1 MPSPVLW
8 HPKRWTE
15 SGDWPS
21 WKPVLQK
28 KKQGGRVVLHLRG
41 YHLAAPPAVWPQS
54 RAGAATG
61 VSRAR
66 AASAAVA
73 VEDLAARSFRRKR
86 LWYLLWEENNPW
98 LWRTSSREITWM
110 PFTFCWRLCF
120 SCKNSW
126 LLPFNFAGNLCS
138 HCYIKDCSLD

>member
-1 MPSPVLW
+1 M
-8 HPKRWTE
+8 
-15 SGDWPS
+15 
-21 WKPVLQK
+21 LQ
-28 KKQGGRVVLHLRG
+28 LCG

-66 AASAAVA
+66 AASAAAA
-73 VEDLAARSFRRKR
+73 VEDLAARSFQRKS

-98 LWRTSSREITWM
+98 LWRMSSREITWM

-120 SCKNSW
+120 
-126 LLPFNFAGNLCS
+126 
-138 HCYIKDCSLD
+138 

>member
-1 MPSPVLW
+1 M
-8 HPKRWTE
+8 
-15 SGDWPS
+15 
-21 WKPVLQK
+21 LQ
-28 KKQGGRVVLHLRG
+28 LHG
-41 YHLAAPPAVWPQS
+41 YHLSAQLAVWPQS

-73 VEDLAARSFRRKR
+73 VEDLAACSFQKKR

-98 LWRTSSREITWM
+98 LWRMSSREVTQM
-110 PFTFCWRLCF
+110 PFTFSWRLSF

-138 HCYIKDCSLD
+138 HWPHQRLQIRLIIFVFGPTALLTMMDEGKQTFFTC